1 MQQALVV
8 LILGYNFAVVDL
20 NPGNRFFGNPLWMTT
35 VPIIVSM
42 IVLSRLLLPA
52 MMARPARAQQVLQ
65 GLGLLVFGVWLVW
78 TLLWG
83 GMPFLLYL
91 GDIVAG
97 FWFVTAASF
106 WFVSETQRRQELV
119 LSELTKLFANGEA
132 TFSNESDF
140 ESDDHTTGD
149 SRGEAR

>member
-1 MQQALVV
+1 MQQMLVV

-52 MMARPARAQQVLQ
+52 MMVRPARTQQVLQ

-78 TLLWG
+78 TLQWG

-91 GDIVAG
+91 GDLVAG

-106 WFVSETQRRQELV
+106 WFVSENQRRQELA
-119 LSELTKLFANGEA
+119 LSELTKLFTNGEA
-132 TFSNESDF
+132 TFSNETDF